1 MTQILLDDVFQ
12 KIRYINFYPISLKW
26 RGNPALEV
34 GDWVTM
40 TDREGN
46 KFKSPVLNYTMSF
59 DGGFSST
66 Y

>member
-40 TDREGN
+40 TDRET
-46 KFKSPVLNYTMSF
+46 NYIE
-59 DGGFSST
+59 SSKNQPNQKIF
-66 Y
+66 YNR